1 MAEKKLE
8 RVHIERSRL
17 MEYLNQNDLRAMT
30 GLSPSDFHKAIIK
43 ELVDNALDACEERGV
58 TPEIKVLA
66 NRENGQYH
74 YSVKDNG
81 GGMSEEVIRKIL
93 NFETRTSSKE
103 AYRAPTRGAQGNA
116 LKTVFGIPVAL
127 RSTNTP
133 RPIMFRTRDKE
144 YTITIDP
151 NYIADVPEINFEVNN
166 SQPFLDGTEISL
178 AIDLAFDSDSYCGH
192 YAGVYQDMLFAY
204 SLFNPHATFG
214 FNDDI
219 LFKARNTEFR
229 KFLPT
234 DLTSPQWYTAKD
246 FASLIYGL
254 VNAGYDKGIRDF
266 LSDFKNASSKTK
278 QTEILAAF
286 NGIEKLSDLIQRKEL
301 IPALLLRMQADI
313 TPQKSNVLGI
323 IGEDVLKAGIETKY
337 SFDDYYYRK
346 AENTF
351 KIDRAEIP
359 FIIEMSVATGC
370 KVNDESTPLTVI
382 VGINNSISYGNPFFT
397 NDYFYYSTQRL
408 SWRGFGLN
416 GFLSQLK
423 VDAHDPVVIAID
435 LVCPRLEYKDKSKTQ
450 INIQPFISD
459 LSKLAYLTCKDWFE
473 YKKAL
478 ERASRQRE
486 NHEPRRRP
494 EKISLRDA
502 VFEVLPEAVEIVS
515 SGGKYPF
522 SARNLFY
529 QVRPLLQQLD
539 GEIDELKYEYFTPPL
554 LTEYQ
559 ERYGE
564 LSGLY
569 YDPRGVLIEPHSGQ
583 EIPLGTRD
591 VDAYNIPEWEF
602 NKLLYIEKKGFLPI
616 LQQAQ
621 IPQRY
626 DLAIMAA
633 EGYATRAAKLV
644 LNSIHKDTEFDILA
658 LHDADVDGMMIKYTL
673 ERETRTSKDHHIDV
687 VDLGL
692 RPSEA
697 LEMNLE
703 REKVTR
709 QKSLPS
715 ELRDILISEEYE
727 FLRGSARESWR
738 NGKEKTVWY
747 AWRIEL
753 NAMTPEQLIGF
764 IERKL
769 SEHGLTEKVLPSVD
783 LVNAQFRRDIRDKLS
798 SSLKSHFE
806 QMLDLDGL
814 TEMAINKIYRRFKGD
829 RVRYHH
835 VLEKKLSVNPAEAWN
850 EIIER
855 EAAKVASKLKHCN
868 VDMIKKFAIKE
879 LTGRLNAVVQP
890 LSSPEELNLPIYG

>member
-17 MEYLNQNDLRAMT
+17 MEYLNTNDLRAMT
-30 GLSPSDFHKAIIK
+30 GLSRDDFHKAIIK

-66 NRENGQYH
+66 NRFDGQYH

-93 NFETRTSSKE
+93 HFDTRTSSKE

-116 LKTVFGIPVAL
+116 LKTVLGIPVAL
-127 RSTNTP
+127 RVDSQKP
-133 RPIMFRTRDKE
+133 SPIIFRTQDKE
-144 YTITIDP
+144 YKITIDP
-151 NYIADVPEINFEVNN
+151 NYIADVPEISLEVSN

-178 AIDLAFDSDSYCGH
+178 AIDLAFDSEDYCGH
-192 YAGVYQDMLFAY
+192 YAGGIYYDMLFAY
-204 SLFNPHATFG
+204 SLFNPHANFT
-214 FNDDI
+214 FND
-219 LFKARNTEFR
+219 LQFKARNTEFR

-278 QTEILAAF
+278 QTEIFSVF
-286 NGIEKLSDLIQRKEL
+286 NGIENLSDLIQRKEL
-301 IPALLLRMQADI
+301 IPELLRRMQASI
-313 TPQKSNVLGI
+313 TPQKQTVLGI
-323 IGEDVLKAGIETKY
+323 LGEDALKAGIGARY
-337 SFDDYYYRK
+337 SFESFYYRQ

-351 KIDRAEIP
+351 SVDEAKVP

-370 KVNDESTPLTVI
+370 GMRNDLPTLTVI
-382 VGINNSISYGNPFFT
+382 VGVNNSISYGNPFFT
-397 NDYFYYSTQRL
+397 NDLFHYSTKRA
-408 SWRGFGLN
+408 SFSGYGLN

-423 VDAHDPVVIAID
+423 VDSHDPVVIVIH

-450 INIQPFISD
+450 INIQPFRSD

-478 ERASRQRE
+478 ERASKQRE

-515 SGGKYPF
+515 SSGKYPF
-522 SARNLFY
+522 SARNLYY

-559 ERYGE
+559 EQYGK
-564 LSGLY
+564 LDGLY
-569 YDPRGVLIEPHSGQ
+569 YDPRGVLIEPHSEQ

-591 VDAYNIPEWEF
+591 VDAYDIPMWEY

-626 DLAIMAA
+626 DIAIMAA

-644 LNSIHKDTEFDILA
+644 LNSIHKETEFDILA
-658 LHDADVDGMMIKYTL
+658 LHDSDVDGMMIKYTL

-687 VDLGL
+687 VDIGL

-697 LEMNLE
+697 LDMNLE
-703 REKVTR
+703 SEKVTR

-715 ELRDILISEEYE
+715 ELRDILTSEEYE
-727 FLRGSARESWR
+727 FLRGSARTSWR
-738 NGKEKTVWY
+738 NGKEKPVWY
-747 AWRIEL
+747 AQRIEL

-769 SEHGLTEKVLPSVD
+769 DEHGLSKKVLPD
-783 LVNAQFRRDIRDKLS
+783 TDTVNIQFRRDIRDKLS
-798 SSLKSHFE
+798 SCLKLQFE
-806 QMLDLDGL
+806 RWLDLDGL
-814 TEMAINKIYRRFKGD
+814 TEIMINEIYKRFKGD

-835 VLEKKLSVNPAEAWN
+835 VLKKKLTSNPAELWS

-855 EAAKVASKLKHCN
+855 EALLAIQHPSSMSSSAK
-868 VDMIKKFAIKE
+868 
-879 LTGRLNAVVQP
+879 LTGHRRRIKAFLF
-890 LSSPEELNLPIYG
+890 G

>member
-17 MEYLNQNDLRAMT
+17 MEYLNVNDLRAMT
-30 GLSPSDFHKAIIK
+30 GLSPDDFHKAIIK

-58 TPEIKVLA
+58 TPEIKVSA
-66 NRENGQYH
+66 YRENGQYH
-74 YSVKDNG
+74 YKVTDNG
-81 GGMSEEVIRKIL
+81 GGMTEEVIRKIL

-133 RPIMFRTRDKE
+133 RPVVFRTRDKE
-144 YTITIDP
+144 YIITIDP
-151 NYIADVPEINFEVNN
+151 NYIADVPEISFEVSN
-166 SQPFLDGTEISL
+166 SQPFLDGTELSL
-178 AIDLAFDSDSYCGH
+178 AIDLAFDSDDYCGQ
-192 YAGVYQDMLFAY
+192 YAKIYHDMLFAY
-204 SLFNPHATFG
+204 SLFNPHATFT
-214 FNDDI
+214 FNDDVD
-219 LFKARNTEFR
+219 FKARNTEFR

-254 VNAGYDKGIRDF
+254 VNAGHDKGIRDF
-266 LSDFKNASSKTK
+266 LSDFKNASSKKK
-278 QTEILAAF
+278 QTEILSAF

-301 IPALLLRMQADI
+301 IPELLYKMQASI
-313 TPQKSNVLGI
+313 TPQKPEVLGI
-323 IGEDVLKAGIETKY
+323 IGEEALKVGIETKY
-337 SFDDYYYRK
+337 SFDDYYYRQ

-351 KIDRAEIP
+351 KIDEAEVP
-359 FIIEMSVATGC
+359 YVIEMMVATGC
-370 KVNDESTPLTVI
+370 RVNDDSTRLTFL
-382 VGINNSISYGNPFFT
+382 VGVNNSISYGNPFFT
-397 NDYFYYSTQRL
+397 NEYFRYSTQRL
-408 SWRGFGLN
+408 SLEGFGLN

-423 VDAHDPVVIAID
+423 VDSYDAVVIAIH

-450 INIQPFISD
+450 INIQPFTSD

-478 ERASRQRE
+478 ERASKQRE
-486 NHEPRRRP
+486 YHDPRRRP

-502 VFEVLPEAVEIVS
+502 VFEVLPDAVEIVS
-515 SGGKYPF
+515 SSGKYPF
-522 SARNLFY
+522 SARNLYY
-529 QVRPLLQQLD
+529 QIRPLLQQLD

-559 ERYGE
+559 EQYGKLE
-564 LSGLY
+564 GLY

-591 VDAYNIPEWEF
+591 VDTYNIPMWEY

-644 LNSIHKDTEFDILA
+644 LNSIHKETEFDILA

-673 ERETRTSKDHHIDV
+673 EKETRTSKDHHIEV
-687 VDLGL
+687 IDLGL
-692 RPSEA
+692 RSSEA
-697 LEMNLE
+697 LDMNLE
-703 REKVTR
+703 SEKVTR
-709 QKSLPS
+709 QKSLPRELLQILTDS
-715 ELRDILISEEYE
+715 ELN
-727 FLRGSARESWR
+727 FLRGSADGIWQG
-738 NGKEKTVWY
+738 GKHKMIWH
-747 AWRIEL
+747 ARRIEL

-769 SEHGLTEKVLPSVD
+769 DEHGLTKKVFPD
-783 LVNAQFRRDIRDKLS
+783 TDTVNTQFRQDIRDKLS
-798 SSLKSHFE
+798 YSLKSQIE

-814 TEMAINKIYRRFKGD
+814 TEMAIGEIYKRFKGD
-829 RVRYHH
+829 KVRYHH
-835 VLEKKLSVNPAEAWN
+835 VLEKKLSVNPPESWN
-850 EIIER
+850 ELIER
-855 EAAKVASKLKHCN
+855 EATKVASKLKHHN
-868 VDMIKKFAIKE
+868 ADIIKSLAIKQVPINS
-879 LTGRLNAVVQP
+879 LNFF
-890 LSSPEELNLPIYG
+890 

>member
-1 MAEKKLE
+1 MTEKKLE

-17 MEYLNQNDLRAMT
+17 MEYLNENDLRAMT

-74 YSVKDNG
+74 YKVSDNG
-81 GGMSEEVIRKIL
+81 GGMTEEVIRKIL

-127 RSTNTP
+127 RLTNTP
-133 RPIMFRTRDKE
+133 RPVMFRTQDKE

-151 NYIADVPEINFEVNN
+151 NYIADVPEISFEVSN

-178 AIDLAFDSDSYCGH
+178 AIDLDLDSEDYRRH
-192 YAGVYQDMLFAY
+192 YEGIYHDMLFAY
-204 SLFNPHATFG
+204 SLFNPQANFS
-214 FNDDI
+214 FNGMS
-219 LFKARNTEFR
+219 FPARNLEFK

-278 QTEILAAF
+278 QTEILSVF
-286 NGIEKLSDLIQRKEL
+286 NGIYNLSDLIQRKEL
-301 IPALLLRMQADI
+301 IPELLRRMQTSI
-313 TPQKSNVLGI
+313 TPQKQTVLGLL
-323 IGEDVLKAGIETKY
+323 GEDVFKTGIGARY
-337 SFDDYYYRK
+337 SFEHFYYRK

-351 KIDRAEIP
+351 KIDEAEVPYIL
-359 FIIEMSVATGC
+359 EMAVATGC
-370 KVNDESTPLTVI
+370 ERNNESTHLTVF

-397 NDYFYYSTQRL
+397 NEYFRYSTQRL
-408 SWRGFGLN
+408 SLQGWGLN

-423 VDAHDPVVIAID
+423 VDSYDPVVIVIH

-450 INIQPFISD
+450 INIQPFLSD
-459 LSKLAYLTCKDWFE
+459 LSKLAYLTCKKWFE

-478 ERASRQRE
+478 ERASVQRE
-486 NHEPRRRP
+486 SRENRRQP

-502 VFEVLPEAVEIVS
+502 VFEVLPKASEIVS

-522 SARNLFY
+522 SARNLYY
-529 QVRPLLQQLD
+529 QVRPLLQQLG
-539 GEIDELKYEYFTPPL
+539 GEIDELRYEYFTPPL

-559 ERYGE
+559 EQYGKLE
-564 LSGLY
+564 GLY
-569 YDPRGVLIEPHSGQ
+569 YDPRGVLIEPHSGK
-583 EIPLGTRD
+583 EIPLGTQD

-602 NKLLYIEKKGFLPI
+602 NKLLYIEKKGFVPI

-621 IPQRY
+621 IPQCY

-644 LNSIHKDTEFDILA
+644 LNSAHKETEFSILA
-658 LHDADVDGMMIKYTL
+658 LHDFDADGMMIKSTL
-673 ERETRTSKDHHIDV
+673 ERETRTSKNHRIKV
-687 VDLGL
+687 IELGL
-692 RPSEA
+692 RLSEA

-703 REKVTR
+703 CEKVTR
-709 QKSLPS
+709 KKALQKKLYRTLNDD
-715 ELRDILISEEYE
+715 ELD
-727 FLRGSARESWR
+727 FLQGIEDLVWKD
-738 NGKEKTVWY
+738 GKQKRIWH
-747 AWRIEL
+747 AQRIEL
-753 NAMTPEQLIGF
+753 NAMTPEQFIEY

-769 SEHGLTEKVLPSVD
+769 QEHELKSKVLPD
-783 LVNAQFRRDIRDKLS
+783 AEIVNARFRRDIRDKLS
-798 SSLKSHFE
+798 SSLKSYYE
-806 QMLDLDGL
+806 QMLDLDSL
-814 TEMAINKIYRRFKGD
+814 IELAINEIYKRFKGG

-835 VLEKKLSVNPAEAWN
+835 ILEKKLSSNPPESWR

-855 EAAKVASKLKHCN
+855 EAVKVASKLKHHN
-868 VDMIKKFAIKE
+868 ADMIKTLALEE
-879 LTGRLNAVVQP
+879 LTGRF
-890 LSSPEELNLPIYG
+890 